1 MTQFQRTFWM
11 LFGLSLILLI
21 LSILGAV
28 AIGAV
33 PLPISLVVSII
44 GHELWP
50 SSVTPNWSVADSQ
63 IVLAFRLPRVLV
75 AAVVGAALAVS
86 GTTLQAMVR
95 NPLADPYIFGISS
108 GASVA
113 AVAVLTLGIGYIGLS
128 VSIAAFLGALTT
140 MAVVYGFAQ
149 HHGQVSP
156 LRLILAGVAVGYFL
170 SAVTSYLVLRA
181 STPGMGATAA
191 LSWLAGS
198 LGGAKWEHLGV
209 PTFVL
214 LLTTGY
220 LYLHAPILNA
230 LASGEETALTLGID
244 IERIRLRLFIAT
256 SLLVGTAVAISGAIG
271 FVGMLIPHMIRMVVG
286 ASHQRV
292 IPLAALIG
300 ASFLVLVDVISRTIV
315 APQELPVGLVTAAC
329 GAPFFL
335 WLMRRHL
342 HKRHA

>member
-1 MTQFQRTFWM
+1 MPHPQRTFWM
-11 LFGLSLILLI
+11 LFSISVILLI
-21 LSILGAV
+21 LSIIVAV

-33 PLPISLVVSII
+33 PLPLSLVVSII
-44 GHELWP
+44 SHELWP
-50 SSVTPNWSVADSQ
+50 TITPHWSVADSQ
-63 IVLAFRLPRVLV
+63 IVLQFRLPRVLV

-113 AVAVLTLGIGYIGLS
+113 AVAVLTLGIGFTGIP
-128 VSIAAFLGALTT
+128 VSFAAFIGALTT

-149 HHGQVSP
+149 HQGHVTP
-156 LRLILAGVAVGYFL
+156 LRLILAGVAIGYLL

-198 LGGAKWEHLGV
+198 LGNAKWEHLGI
-209 PTFVL
+209 PTLVL
-214 LLTTGY
+214 FTTTSYLLV
-220 LYLHAPILNA
+220 HAATLNA
-230 LASGEETALTLGID
+230 LATGEETAITLGID
-244 IERIRLRLFIAT
+244 IERIRIRLFIAT

-271 FVGMLIPHMIRMVVG
+271 FVGLLIPHMIRMLVG

-292 IPLAALIG
+292 LPLAALIG
-300 ASFLVLVDVISRTIV
+300 ASFLVLVDVIGRIII

-335 WLMRRHL
+335 WLMRHHL
-342 HKRHA
+342 QARQS